1 MYFLPASTWTG
12 NDLEVDIDFNFKNDV
27 DIETICN
34 ISVRQKGKLPRG
46 LSFIML
52 NADSIDYSLYDM
64 RTLSV
69 DSRTSMVRITS
80 KMSCNNFLKMMKSKN
95 IYLQIIIDGI
105 KYECIP
111 SREFLQ
117 MQAEFQNNYFEIENI
132 LK

>member
-12 NDLEVDIDFNFKNDV
+12 NDLKMDIDFNFKNDV

-34 ISVRQKGKLPRG
+34 ISIRQKGKLPRG
-46 LSFIML
+46 LSSIML
-52 NADSIDYSLYDM
+52 NADSSNYFLYDM

-69 DSRTSMVRITS
+69 DSRINMVRITS
-80 KMSCNNFLKMMKSKN
+80 KMSYNSFLKIMKSKN
-95 IYLQIIIDGI
+95 VYLQIIIDGI

-117 MQAEFQNNYFEIENI
+117 IQAEFQDNYFEIENI